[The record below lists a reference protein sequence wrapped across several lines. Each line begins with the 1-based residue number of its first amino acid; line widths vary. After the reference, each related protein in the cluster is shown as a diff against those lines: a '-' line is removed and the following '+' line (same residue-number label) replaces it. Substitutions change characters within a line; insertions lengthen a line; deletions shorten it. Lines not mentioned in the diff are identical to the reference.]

1 MEDALDRI
9 ENRIAGLLARKGRVL
24 VGIDGNCAAG
34 KTTLAARL
42 ARNFDC
48 GVFHMD
54 DFFLRPVQRRPERYA
69 QPGGNVDYE
78 RFAGEVLT
86 PLLAGEPFSYRPF
99 DCRVLELAP
108 PVEAVPG
115 ALSIVEGSY
124 SLHPYFG
131 DPWDLKIFLT
141 VSPERQRERILLRP
155 EFLHRRFFEDWIPME
170 QRYFEAFG
178 IRSRCDLTA
187 DTTENSLRIPE

>member
-1 MEDALDRI
+1 MEDALERM
-9 ENRIAGLLARKGRVL
+9 ENRISELLAQKGRVL

-34 KTTLAARL
+34 KTTLAAWL
-42 ARNFDC
+42 ARDLGC

-54 DFFLRPVQRRPERYA
+54 DFFLRPVQRTPERYA
-69 QPGGNVDYE
+69 QAGGNVDYE

-86 PLLAGEPFSYRPF
+86 PLLEGKPFAYRPF
-99 DCRVLELAP
+99 DCRAMELAP

-115 ALSIVEGSY
+115 AISIVEGSY
-124 SLHPYFG
+124 SLHPSFG

-141 VSPERQRERILLRP
+141 VSPERQRERILQRP
-155 EFLHRRFFEDWIPME
+155 AFLHRRFFEEWIPME

-178 IRSRCDLTA
+178 IRARCSLTA
-187 DTTENSLRIPE
+187 DTSDDFLRIVE